1 MNYWFECFIAVLVCA
16 IAAHALPML
25 FTGESHKPHDRVPVE
40 VYYKF
45 VPAGS
50 PISP

>member
-1 MNYWFECFIAVLVCA
+1 MRYYFFCAVILCLM
-16 IAAHALPML
+16 AAHALPML
-25 FTGESHKPHDRVPVE
+25 FTGESFKPHDRVPVE

-45 VPAGS
+45 VPAIS